1 MDDNRNLPKEPG
13 HFHLGICMAGA
24 VSAGAYTAGVMD
36 YLLEALEAYE
46 KVRGQP
52 GIPKHKVEVPVMGGA
67 SAGGMTALIT
77 AAALQQKMYAIDK
90 PGTDLL
96 KEHKD
101 HILYHS
107 WVDLTSKDMFSKM
120 LDTEDIKN
128 TVVSALNCAFID
140 QIAERVL
147 KPENPETISWKPL
160 PSYFPGKLK
169 LFTTLTN
176 LGGFTYNVNFNAQ
189 GSKRP
194 YYMQVHQDY
203 ACFELTDGKS
213 AANKQSGWMP
223 LNFRAGINAQ
233 TAIEAAM
240 ATGAFPVGFK
250 ARRVTRP
257 KDIVNNNPLFDQKML
272 HAIQINTDPYQSLN
286 IDGGMINN
294 DPFDKVR
301 DVLSEACGQAEP
313 ELYNNF
319 NTFNSTVLMIAPFP
333 GSKPVDI
340 KLIDRLMH
348 VIGLTLSAMI
358 SQMRSKPDQVV
369 DAMNENCAGQ
379 YLIDPSREF
388 RKADGTIIHA
398 QGEKAI
404 ACGALGGFSGFLNKE
419 FRVHDYF
426 LGRYNC
432 KIFLRDYFTIPDSA
446 KNENPIFKAGYEGID
461 ADKYRS
467 RVDRNWQIIPIV
479 NEVDYTFPEF
489 TFSSGSNWPALD
501 WSVIHRFNT
510 AMKKRVQS
518 LTLNLVRYKP
528 VHKFFL
534 WIGTR
539 ILLRGMITKAV
550 LGTIRDELNRWQL
563 LK

>member
-1 MDDNRNLPKEPG
+1 MDDNISVSKEPG
-13 HFHLGICMAGA
+13 KFHLGICMAGA

-52 GIPKHKVEVPVMGGA
+52 GMPKHKVEIPVLGGA
-67 SAGGMTALIT
+67 SAGGMTAIIT
-77 AAALQQKMYAIDK
+77 AAALQQEMHPIDK
-90 PGTDLL
+90 PGSDLL
-96 KEHKD
+96 EEHKD

-107 WVDLTSKDMFSKM
+107 WVDLTGPDMFSKM
-120 LDTEDIKN
+120 LKTDDIEES
-128 TVVSALNCAFID
+128 VVSALNCGFID
-140 QIAERVL
+140 EVAERVL
-147 KPENPETISWKPL
+147 KPKNPETIIWKPL
-160 PSYFPGKLK
+160 PSFFPRKLK
-169 LFTTLTN
+169 LFTTLSN

-203 ACFELTDGKS
+203 ACFELTSDES
-213 AANKQSGWMP
+213 IENKTSGWMP
-223 LNFRAGINAQ
+223 LNIKTGINAQ
-233 TAIEAAM
+233 VAIDAAM

-250 ARRVTRP
+250 ARKVTRS
-257 KDIVNNNPLFDQKML
+257 KDVVNNNPLFDEKML
-272 HAIQINTDPYQSLN
+272 EAIQINTDPYQSLN

-294 DPFDKVR
+294 EPFDKVR
-301 DVLSEACGQAEP
+301 DVLSAACGQSNP
-313 ELYNNF
+313 ERYNNY

-340 KLIDRLMH
+340 KLIDKLMH

-358 SQMRSKPDQVV
+358 SQMRSKAAQVV

-388 RKADGTIIHA
+388 RKADGTKIHV

-404 ACGALGGFSGFLNKE
+404 ASSALGGFSGFLNKE

-432 KIFLRDYFTIPDSA
+432 KIFLRDYFTIPDNA

-461 ADKYRS
+461 SNKYRS
-467 RVDRNWQIIPIV
+467 QVDHNWQIIPIV
-479 NEVDYTFPEF
+479 NEVDYTFPQLV
-489 TFSSGSNWPALD
+489 FSSGSNWPALN
-501 WSVIHRFNT
+501 WKVISKFNY
-510 AMKKRVQS
+510 ALKRRVQS
-518 LTLNLVRYKP
+518 LILNLVKYKP

-539 ILLRGMITKAV
+539 ILLRGMIAKAV
-550 LGTIRDELNRWQL
+550 LGIIKDELNRWHL
-563 LK
+563 IK

>member
-1 MDDNRNLPKEPG
+1 MDDNINVSKEPG
-13 HFHLGICMAGA
+13 KFHLGICMAGA

-52 GIPKHKVEVPVMGGA
+52 GIPKHKVEIPVLGGA
-67 SAGGMTALIT
+67 SAGGMTAIIT
-77 AAALQQKMYAIDK
+77 AAALQQEMYPIDK
-90 PGTDLL
+90 PGADLL
-96 KEHKD
+96 EEHKD

-107 WVDLTSKDMFSKM
+107 WVDLTGRDMFAKM
-120 LDTEDIKN
+120 LETDDIRES
-128 TVVSALNCAFID
+128 VVSALNCGFID
-140 QIAERVL
+140 EVAYRVL
-147 KPENPETISWKPL
+147 KPKDLEKIVWKPL
-160 PSYFPGKLK
+160 PSFFPRKLK
-169 LFTTLTN
+169 VFTTLSN

-203 ACFELTDGKS
+203 ACFELT
-213 AANKQSGWMP
+213 AEHPAQNKTSGWMP
-223 LNFRAGINAQ
+223 LNIQTGTNADI
-233 TAIEAAM
+233 AIDAAM

-250 ARRVTRP
+250 ARKVTRP
-257 KDIVNNNPLFDQKML
+257 KDIVNNNPLFDKKML
-272 HAIQINTDPYQSLN
+272 EAIQINTDPYQSLN

-294 DPFDKVR
+294 EPFDKVR
-301 DVLSEACGQAEP
+301 DVLSEACGQSDP
-313 ELYNNF
+313 ELYNNY

-340 KLIDRLMH
+340 KIIDRLMH

-358 SQMRSKPDQVV
+358 SQMRSKAAQVV

-388 RKADGTIIHA
+388 RKADGTKIHV

-404 ACGALGGFSGFLNKE
+404 ASSALGGFSGFLNKE

-467 RVDRNWQIIPIV
+467 QVDRNWQIIPIV
-479 NEVDYTFPEF
+479 DDVDYTFPQL
-489 TFSSGSNWPALD
+489 TFSSGSNWPVLNWAVISKFNSALK
-501 WSVIHRFNT
+501 R
-510 AMKKRVQS
+510 RVQAII
-518 LTLNLVRYKP
+518 LNLVKYKP

-539 ILLRGMITKAV
+539 ILLRGMIAKAV
-550 LGTIRDELNRWQL
+550 LGTIKDELNRWQL